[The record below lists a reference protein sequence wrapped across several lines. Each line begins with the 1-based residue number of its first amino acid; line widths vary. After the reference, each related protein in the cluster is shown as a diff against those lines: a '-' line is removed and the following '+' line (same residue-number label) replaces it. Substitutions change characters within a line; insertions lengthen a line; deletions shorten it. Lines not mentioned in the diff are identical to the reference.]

1 MGKWKVLKAKM
12 RIRLPHSGGEGNVYL
27 LQIGA
32 SSTSIT
38 QERDGLSVWQAQTAV
53 RKEMAILSDVQ
64 TTLIRKEKPAG
75 ARQPN
80 LQEYT
85 VPTADSGAPH

>member
-12 RIRLPHSGGEGNVYL
+12 RIRLEEERGTCYL
-27 LQIGA
+27 LQIEA

-38 QERDGLSVWQAQTAV
+38 QERDGRSVWLAQTAV

-64 TTLIRKEKPAG
+64 TTLIRKEKLAG
-75 ARQPN
+75 AQQPN
-80 LQEYT
+80 LQEYAI
-85 VPTADSGAPH
+85 PTADSGTVR